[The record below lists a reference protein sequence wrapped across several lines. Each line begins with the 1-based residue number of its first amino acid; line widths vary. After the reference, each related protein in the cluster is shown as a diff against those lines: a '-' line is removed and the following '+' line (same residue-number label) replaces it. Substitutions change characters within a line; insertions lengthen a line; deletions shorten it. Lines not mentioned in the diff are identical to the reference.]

1 MAVRKFAQNLL
12 ELGSERLKRA
22 KEQGFDTG
30 TVYYHATDKLQDGE
44 EFKEFIPSVKGKLGP
59 GVYAAK
65 SPDYSERY
73 IRTSYQSGTNQPVF
87 GEGSRMVPIF
97 VRGKMG
103 SIEDYG
109 KASDKAKDLLKKE
122 FDKIDA
128 AQKNNEFDELMANR
142 QKLALQKKKAHE
154 ILSEEGFS
162 GFEVSGE
169 VVIFDPKNIRSV
181 NAQFD
186 PKKTDSKNL
195 LASVAPLLIG
205 GGLLANQDA
214 QAGVLSSGVKA
225 LANIK
230 PLSKDEFYKKYDM
243 HADMRGASDDY
254 SDFDSAALRKQI
266 LEEGLA
272 KGWVNSA
279 YKGSGSMPKALD
291 RKYGSKKGMTA
302 YLVPKSHVTED
313 GRKIKKPY
321 KIQEH
326 EIIDFDEDGQ
336 SAYDAY
342 LKNFKQQNSKG
353 SATPGGLLGAGAV
366 GAAATPTFQDKAVA
380 VGETLLD
387 AGQAMIAP
395 MAAAGHAL
403 IPALTSDR
411 PTAQIEQGYQN
422 LLQQMNYEPSTQLGQ
437 EYSQA
442 AQQFMGDAFNAA
454 AQSAPGRAAKE
465 LIAPINLLMQQAPER
480 ARLVG
485 RSLLDMSPF

>member
-1 MAVRKFAQNLL
+1 
-12 ELGSERLKRA
+12 
-22 KEQGFDTG
+22 
-30 TVYYHATDKLQDGE
+30 VYYHATDKLQDGE

-291 RKYGSKKGMTA
+291 RKYGSKK
-302 YLVPKSHVTED
+302 
-313 GRKIKKPY
+313 
-321 KIQEH
+321 
-326 EIIDFDEDGQ
+326 
-336 SAYDAY
+336 
-342 LKNFKQQNSKG
+342 
-353 SATPGGLLGAGAV
+353 
-366 GAAATPTFQDKAVA
+366 
-380 VGETLLD
+380 
-387 AGQAMIAP
+387 
-395 MAAAGHAL
+395 
-403 IPALTSDR
+403 
-411 PTAQIEQGYQN
+411 
-422 LLQQMNYEPSTQLGQ
+422 
-437 EYSQA
+437 
-442 AQQFMGDAFNAA
+442 
-454 AQSAPGRAAKE
+454 
-465 LIAPINLLMQQAPER
+465 
-480 ARLVG
+480 
-485 RSLLDMSPF
+485 